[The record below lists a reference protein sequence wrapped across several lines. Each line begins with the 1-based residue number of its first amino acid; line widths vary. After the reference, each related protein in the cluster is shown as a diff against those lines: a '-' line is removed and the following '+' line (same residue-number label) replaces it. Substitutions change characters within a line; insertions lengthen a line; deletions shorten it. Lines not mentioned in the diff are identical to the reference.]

1 MTNNYFKKNHG
12 LLISMLSTVIES
24 YQYGAWETKEQRE
37 DFKAD
42 IILPYVDFIY
52 NLNFLSI
59 QSSSLL
65 YKQIK
70 FSDKLATYC
79 TKFERDGIKGFVSS
93 ELFLKF
99 VNELQ
104 SHLSDWLLNGLDD
117 VLKKEEAAHYRKAA
131 FDNGSN
137 LNHNFDSKFERDK
150 EDALF
155 SIKNKL
161 NKVNLG

>member
-1 MTNNYFKKNHG
+1 MTNNYFKKNHAV
-12 LLISMLSTVIES
+12 LTDMLITVVES
-24 YQYGAWETKEQRE
+24 YHCGAWETKEQRDE
-37 DFKAD
+37 FKAD

-52 NLNFLSI
+52 NLNYLPI

-70 FSDKLATYC
+70 FSDKLVNYC
-79 TKFERDGIKGFVSS
+79 TKFQTDGIKAFVSP
-93 ELFLKF
+93 EHFLKF
-99 VNELQ
+99 VNEWQ
-104 SHLSDWLLNGLDD
+104 KHLSDWLLNGLDD
-117 VLKKEEAAHYRKAA
+117 VLKKEEAVHYRRAA

-155 SIKNKL
+155 SIKNKF

>member
-1 MTNNYFKKNHG
+1 MTNNYFKKNYS
-12 LLISMLSTVIES
+12 LLISMFSTVIES
-24 YQYGAWETKEQRE
+24 YQYDAWETKEQRD
-37 DFKAD
+37 DFKEN

-52 NLNFLSI
+52 NLNYLSI

-70 FSDKLATYC
+70 FSDKLTNYC
-79 TKFERDGIKGFVSS
+79 IKFEKDGIKGFVSS

-99 VNELQ
+99 VNEWQ
-104 SHLSDWLLNGLDD
+104 AHLSDWLLNGLDD
-117 VLKKEEAAHYRKAA
+117 VLKKEEAVHYRKAS

-161 NKVNLG
+161 NTVNLG